1 MPRTL
6 ERGSAVSKPIGP
18 AGLALI
24 QRFEGCRLKAYKPI
38 PTEKYSTIGSGPYA
52 PDVQEGQTITQAEA
66 DSLLAADCQRF
77 ADAVDDPACC
87 PLTAQLNANERDA
100 LISFAFNCG
109 AGCLKTLCKGRTLA
123 QVRDAIA
130 LYNKAG
136 GKVLPGLERRRKAEQ
151 ALFDT
156 PVAPAP
162 EKKEGR
168 NVTYPYLNDVPEK
181 FRPIIEK
188 LMTAGIIQG
197 DGSDPDGNGDVIDL
211 THEQIRTL
219 VFVYRG
225 GGFDARFREA
235 GMAPVIGA

>member
-1 MPRTL
+1 MSR
-6 ERGSAVSKPIGP
+6 PIGA

-24 QRFEGCRLKAYKPI
+24 KRFEGCRLTAYKPV
-38 PTEKYSTIGSGPYA
+38 PTEKYWTIGWGHYG
-52 PDVQEGQTITQAEA
+52 PDVREGDRITQAEA
-66 DSLLAADCQRF
+66 DAMLAADCQRF
-77 ADAVDDPACC
+77 ADAVDNPAYC
-87 PLTAQLNANERDA
+87 PLTAQLNANQRDA

-109 AGCLKTLCKGRTLA
+109 TGCLKTLCKGRTLA
-123 QVRDAIA
+123 QVRDAMA

-156 PVAPAP
+156 PVAPAS
-162 EKKEGR
+162 EKKEDK
-168 NVTYPYLNDVPEK
+168 NVTYPYLKDVPEK

-197 DGSDPDGNGDVIDL
+197 DGSDPAGNGDVIDL
-211 THEQIRTL
+211 THEQVRTL

-235 GMAPVIGA
+235 GMAPVIGE

>member
-1 MPRTL
+1 M
-6 ERGSAVSKPIGP
+6 SKPIGP

-38 PTEKYSTIGSGPYA
+38 PTEKYWTIGWGHYG
-52 PDVQEGQTITQAEA
+52 PDVREGQVITQPEA

-77 ADAVDDPACC
+77 ADAVDTPAYC
-87 PLTAQLNANERDA
+87 PLTAQLNANQRDA

-109 AGCLKTLCKGRTLA
+109 TGCLKTLCKGRTLA
-123 QVRDAIA
+123 QVRDAMA

-156 PVAPAP
+156 PVAPASP
-162 EKKEGR
+162 KKEDK
-168 NVTYPYLNDVPEK
+168 NVTYPYLKDVPEK

-188 LMTAGIIQG
+188 LMTAGIVQG
-197 DGSDPDGNGDVIDL
+197 DGSDPNGNGDFIDL
-211 THEQIRTL
+211 THEQVRTL

-225 GGFDARFREA
+225 GGFDRKLAA
-235 GMAPVIGA
+235 KGLPTSVN